1 MESSPFHAVNFCR
14 DSRLD
19 ILPWPACSPFPSHHV
34 VFPSLCPSFFTP
46 SKSPLFVFPS
56 LSPLTKSWL
65 GEQQRGLS
73 LRGLTAAKVLVAS
86 CVVKC
91 LFGMQSCEQPPSP
104 PSPPRALRQWASICK
119 AKLQSSLGNDL
130 PVLYSRWLE
139 AESTPLPLSSVPTYI
154 SKRWLFLPY
163 SCFQPKEARE
173 VTYQREDAMGVILS
187 PQTAAVGSDQKRQIH
202 MPATCMGRKEM
213 ASSL

>member
-1 MESSPFHAVNFCR
+1 M
-14 DSRLD
+14 
-19 ILPWPACSPFPSHHV
+19 
-34 VFPSLCPSFFTP
+34 
-46 SKSPLFVFPS
+46 
-56 LSPLTKSWL
+56 
-65 GEQQRGLS
+65 
-73 LRGLTAAKVLVAS
+73 
-86 CVVKC
+86 VKC

-154 SKRWLFLPY
+154 SKRRLFLPY

-173 VTYQREDAMGVILS
+173 VTLPTGGRHGGDPLS
-187 PQTAAVGSDQKRQIH
+187 ANSCSGLRPERADSNASHVHGQKGDGIFTLTCTTWLCKRAASPPTCLFLSGRWGQTWGIGMHRTGH
-202 MPATCMGRKEM
+202 
-213 ASSL
+213 L